1 MVPLYDRLLL
11 LGDFN
16 INVCCPGKP
25 LVSEFNNILN
35 FCGFTQHIAGPTHV
49 LGHTLDLIM
58 SYGFPIESIEIKD
71 ASFSDHLPI
80 VLNIFTHGPLS
91 TVRSTGQY
99 SRFINYTTV
108 AKFSD
113 SYQENA
119 AESLIL
125 STAQYCSNLEELLSL
140 FYSFCLT
147 ILDSIA
153 PLKLKRAQT
162 TKSYPWLDDNSRIL
176 RRACRIA
183 ERRWKFEEL

>member
-1 MVPLYDRLLL
+1 
-11 LGDFN
+11 
-16 INVCCPGKP
+16 
-25 LVSEFNNILN
+25 
-35 FCGFTQHIAGPTHV
+35 
-49 LGHTLDLIM
+49 M
-58 SYGFPIESIEIKD
+58 SYGFPIDSIEIKD

-80 VLNIFTHGPLS
+80 VFNIFTHGPLS

-119 AESLIL
+119 AETLIL
-125 STAQYCSNLEELLSL
+125 SNLEELLSL
-140 FYSFCLT
+140 FYSSCLT

-153 PLKLKRAQT
+153 PLKLKRAKT
-162 TKSYPWLDDNSRIL
+162 MKSYPWLDDNSRTL

-183 ERRWKFEEL
+183 ERRWKKDRLTVSYEIFNDCLRSFQNASKKARIRYLSEYN